1 MECMKIRSGYIPS
14 DIIYTFGISK
24 KVARRWELASQPD
37 NELEFHSVTP
47 ALVADVDNAQ
57 KIKNNKRDAESAC
70 FIFDPVTQSAVRT
83 ANVQQVEAENLP
95 MSGLRVV
102 TVEST
107 DGTMGYK
114 VMTPNGY
121 LVDVCND
128 VLLEAMT
135 KVGIEPGGTLA
146 GEYLWGIVESTI
158 KLVRIDSELF
168 EALLDAGDRHVMSTI
183 PKNSL
188 VPGMIYETK
197 TGERGLFLGWV
208 NSTAWALL
216 WKDKKGEYTRAYPG
230 DKDTPKLFAKPLRRS
245 MLWFDVGQ
253 LIERD
258 TIAPIKTL
266 FAKALNEAKLDV
278 RFKLKPA
285 HKMIKEVEAITIPE
299 DVVEQVRQKAIWL
312 YNQRLAEEA
321 RTAITVRANLARDRS
336 FGFQGVQE
344 RSPYQSWIIV
354 ARAAACCL
362 MHTPDSQAPTVDEHF
377 ARLGAFVGKE
387 FKL

>member
-1 MECMKIRSGYIPS
+1 MKIRSGYIPS

-24 KVARRWELASQPD
+24 KVARKWELATQPD

-47 ALVADVDNAQ
+47 ALVADVDNTQ
-57 KIKNNKRDAESAC
+57 KNKNNKRDAESAC
-70 FIFDPVTQSAVRT
+70 FVFDPVTQSAVRI
-83 ANVQQVEAENLP
+83 ANVQQVEVENVP

-121 LVDVCND
+121 LVNICND

-135 KVGIEPGGTLA
+135 KVGIEPGGILA
-146 GEYLWGIVESTI
+146 GEYLWGLVESTI

-188 VPGMIYETK
+188 TPGMIYETK

-216 WKDKKGEYTRAYPG
+216 WQDKKGEYTCQYRIEGAV
-230 DKDTPKLFAKPLRRS
+230 PKLFAKPLRRS

-253 LIERD
+253 LIERS
-258 TIAPIKTL
+258 TIKPIETL
-266 FAKALNEAKLDV
+266 FTKALNEPKLDI
-278 RFKLKPA
+278 RFRLKTA
-285 HKMIKEVEAITIPE
+285 HKMIKEVEPLPIPS
-299 DVVEQVRQKAIWL
+299 DIVEQVRQKAVYL
-312 YNQRLAEEA
+312 YKQRLAEEERA
-321 RTAITVRANLARDRS
+321 AATVKANLARDRS
-336 FGFQGVQE
+336 FGIQGVRE
-344 RSPYQSWIIV
+344 RSPYEPWLIV

-377 ARLGAFVGKE
+377 ERLGAFVGKE